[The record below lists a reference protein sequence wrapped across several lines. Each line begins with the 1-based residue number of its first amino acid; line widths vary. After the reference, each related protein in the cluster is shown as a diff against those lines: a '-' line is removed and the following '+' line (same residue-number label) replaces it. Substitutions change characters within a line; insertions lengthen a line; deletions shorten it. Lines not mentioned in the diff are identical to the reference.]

1 MNYLKFML
9 VSFSFFINSL
19 VYGVSD
25 MDVYGETI
33 ARRLVSGY
41 PISSHYLQ
49 EALEK
54 FEQSRHIKSLKG
66 KSLKSEYDKVC
77 ALMLSKLEEYDDENA
92 GNVNIKKDFGELLK
106 EIKDKEVGIL
116 FLRNVSNFM

>member
-1 MNYLKFML
+1 MNYLRFML
-9 VSFSFFINSL
+9 VIFSFFINSL
-19 VYGVSD
+19 VYGASD

-41 PISSHYLQ
+41 PISAPYLK

-54 FEQSRHIKSLKG
+54 FEQSRHIQSLKG
-66 KSLKSEYDKVC
+66 KSLKGEYDKIC
-77 ALMLSKLEEYDDENA
+77 AVILSKLEEYDDEDA
-92 GNVNIKKDFGELLK
+92 GKLNIKKDFGELLK
-106 EIKDKEVGIL
+106 EIKDEKVGIL